1 MDKTEPSFIRHIIIN
16 RRRRQLKRYQHH
28 LHNHHHS
35 ISCLEAKNMIANM
48 NNSSSNT
55 LLTISIP
62 FGL

>member
-1 MDKTEPSFIRHIIIN
+1 MDKTEPSFISFII
-16 RRRRQLKRYQHH
+16 RRRRQLKRYLHH

-48 NNSSSNT
+48 NNSSNT
-55 LLTISIP
+55 LLTMSIP